1 MAGRTGSF
9 QGLVVQKALL
19 VSLLLLVAGSWL
31 FFVSIFDRD
40 ASSVR
45 QYWNLIA
52 GTLVQTGVIALIID
66 FVNMR
71 SYATGEVVEAILS
84 SEDFLRTLSSDEQI
98 AHVRRALHARF
109 RGDDGVDRA
118 VEWLTVTLAAPAR
131 IRYAAK
137 LTLLQEQITELFP
150 DGEVLVPESVLRV
163 RAEFAYTTSGNLS
176 RRPELINGDG
186 VIHTQIIP
194 IPRTTELTR
203 RFRAGELHSP
213 DAREAW
219 VRHVLQP
226 KVWVKLG
233 LGDETELR
241 PYIPRTRLSEAANGT
256 VWLDFDITCEQYVQ
270 PGQQVSVN
278 YSHRQL
284 CHKADSYV
292 WRASARTYDFTFN
305 ARGFQDYRLLPI
317 ATPAKDSDL
326 TELEVLRDEIRC
338 TGLILPESMF
348 AFAWSPRADS
358 QAQNGS

>member
-1 MAGRTGSF
+1 MAGRSGSL
-9 QGLVVQKALL
+9 QGLVLQKAVL

-31 FFVSIFDRD
+31 FVVTTSVSQGPKLQQWV
-40 ASSVR
+40 A
-45 QYWNLIA
+45 LIG
-52 GTLVQTGVIALIID
+52 GTLVQTGAIALIID
-66 FVNMR
+66 YVNMR

-84 SEDFLRTLSSDEQI
+84 SEDFLRTLSGEEQI

-150 DGEVLVPESVLRV
+150 DGEVLVPDSVLRV

-203 RFRAGELHSP
+203 RFQAGELHSSE
-213 DAREAW
+213 AREAW

-233 LGDETELR
+233 QGDEAEIR
-241 PYIPRTRLSEAANGT
+241 PFVPRTRLSEAANGT
-256 VWLDFDITCEQYVQ
+256 VWLDFDITCDAYVQ
-270 PGQQVSVN
+270 PGQQVSVV

-284 CHKADSYV
+284 CHRRDSYV

-305 ARGFQDYRLLPI
+305 ARGFQEYRLLPI
-317 ATPAKDSDL
+317 ATPARDSDL

-348 AFAWSPRADS
+348 AFAWSPRVDS
-358 QAQNGS
+358 ESPTL